1 MAKKNTRYTEE
12 FKEQVV
18 DLYNSKTKTVS
29 ELNSE
34 YGVSNVTIYQWIKQL
49 TPVKINETEE
59 MSSKV
64 YDKMK
69 KRIAELEMENEIL
82 KKATA
87 IFARKQ

>member
-59 MSSKV
+59 MSSKD

>member
-1 MAKKNTRYTEE
+1 MTKKSTRYTEE
-12 FKEQVV
+12 FKQQIV
-18 DLYNSKTKTVS
+18 DLYNSKTKTVRDLS
-29 ELNSE
+29 SE
-34 YGVSNVTIYQWIKQL
+34 YGVSTVTIYQWIKQL
-49 TPVKINETEE
+49 SPVKISDTEE
-59 MSSKV
+59 MSSKD

>member
-1 MAKKNTRYTEE
+1 MTKKSTRYTEE
-12 FKEQVV
+12 FKQQIV
-18 DLYNSKTKTVS
+18 DLYNSKTKTVLS
-29 ELNSE
+29 LSSE
-34 YGVSNVTIYQWIKQL
+34 YGVSTVTIYQWIKQL
-49 TPVKINETEE
+49 SPVKISDTEE
-59 MSSKV
+59 MSSKD